1 MNRADMQL
9 VYRGKEDG
17 KRESYKTVVDKI
29 RA

>member
-9 VYRGKEDG
+9 VYRGIEDG

-29 RA
+29 R